1 MSGPFRGLVFGL
13 PPALLLWAAGI
24 AALALL
30 LALLP

>member
-1 MSGPFRGLVFGL
+1 MTGPIRRIVFSL

-30 LALLP
+30 LACIP